1 MTALEALADKLRA
14 QALAGELS
22 APDGVVEVRLERRL
36 VREDRRPCEVGE
48 RWCSELATIELHS
61 RAGVVALLRPAR
73 RRRPTLAR
81 ADVAVAQDLRVRAL
95 RSRGSRLT
103 LRAVGLLPDHEPAPR
118 LLGLC
123 GYKYAGKSTAGRL
136 AEDGWGFTRTRL
148 AGPIKA
154 AAIACGVP
162 AAYVDGSESTKEC
175 PLPTLG
181 GKSARAFMELLGDWG
196 RSTFGED
203 FWLRQWGR
211 GADALIAQG
220 RGLLLVDDV
229 RYDDE
234 DAWLAEW
241 AESRGVPYLLVQ
253 VSAPDREDRTPSH
266 RSNRTPDPSRIARAV
281 DNSRA
286 TCPTTADLRA
296 RVLHTVEEWDARL
309 RAGLAPTAGR
319 TPRW

>member
-1 MTALEALADKLRA
+1 
-14 QALAGELS
+14 
-22 APDGVVEVRLERRL
+22 
-36 VREDRRPCEVGE
+36 
-48 RWCSELATIELHS
+48 
-61 RAGVVALLRPAR
+61 
-73 RRRPTLAR
+73 
-81 ADVAVAQDLRVRAL
+81 LRVRAL

-103 LRAVGLLPDHEPAPR
+103 LRAVGLLPEHEPAPR

-136 AEDGWGFTRTRL
+136 AEDGWGFARTRL

-162 AAYVDGSESTKEC
+162 ASYVDGSESAKEC

-266 RSNRTPDPSRIARAV
+266 RSNRTPDPSRIARAI

-286 TCPTTADLRA
+286 ACPTTADLRA